1 MNFLKEKF
9 MNFFSLNFMNR
20 VIHQQRYF
28 FLAIP
33 LCLGLCMTV
42 FMPAHAQNNWPE
54 KPIRFIVPYTPGGGT
69 DAVTRHIA
77 EKITQDTQWS
87 FLIDNKPGAG
97 GNIGLDLLAK
107 AKPDGL
113 TLGMGQTS
121 NLAINPA
128 AMGKMPFDASK
139 DFVPVALVAE
149 VPMVMVVR
157 ADSTWKNLDDMIKAA
172 RAKPESV
179 KQALAGTGTVGHLAG
194 EMLSKKANFKVL
206 SVPYKGAAPALTD
219 LLGGQT
225 DYMFATPQ
233 SVLGMLQGG
242 KLKALAVTS
251 AQRLKVLPSVPTVAE
266 QGFKGFEAVDW
277 KMVVAPAN
285 TPLPILKRLNAAAEK
300 ALNTPAFS
308 AQMAAEGSTPLGGS
322 LEKIAAY
329 LKSEQA
335 EWGDLIREAGIK
347 FD

>member
-1 MNFLKEKF
+1 MTPSNFELTQLFVKQRHGLLQ
-9 MNFFSLNFMNR
+9 NFS
-20 VIHQQRYF
+20 VVV
-28 FLAIP
+28 
-33 LCLGLCMTV
+33 LGGLFTV
-42 FMPAHAQNNWPE
+42 MAVATQAQTQWPE
-54 KPIRFIVPYTPGGGT
+54 KPIRFIVPFTPGGGT
-69 DAVTRHIA
+69 DTVTRHLA

-97 GNIGLDLLAK
+97 GNIGMDLVAK

-121 NLAINPA
+121 NLAINPS
-128 AMGKMPFDASK
+128 AMAKMPFDAQK

-149 VPMVMVVR
+149 IPMVLVVR
-157 ADSTWKNLDDMIKAA
+157 TDSAWKNLDDLIRSA

-206 SVPYKGAAPALTD
+206 SVPYKGAAPAITD

-225 DYMFATPQ
+225 DYMFSTPQ

-242 KLKALAVTS
+242 KLRALAVTS
-251 AQRLKVLPSVPTVAE
+251 TQRLKVLPQVPTVAE
-266 QGFKGFEAVDW
+266 QGYKGFEAVDW

-285 TPLPILKRLNAAAEK
+285 TPTPVLRRLNAAAEK
-300 ALNTPAFS
+300 VLNSASFM
-308 AQMAAEGSTPLGGS
+308 AQMAAEGSTPIGGN

-329 LKSEQA
+329 LKAEQS

>member
-1 MNFLKEKF
+1 MTPSNFELTQLFVKQRRGVLQ
-9 MNFFSLNFMNR
+9 NFS
-20 VIHQQRYF
+20 VVV
-28 FLAIP
+28 
-33 LCLGLCMTV
+33 LGGLFTV
-42 FMPAHAQNNWPE
+42 MAVATQAQTQWPE
-54 KPIRFIVPYTPGGGT
+54 KPIRFIVPFTPGGGT
-69 DAVTRHIA
+69 DTVTRHLA

-97 GNIGLDLLAK
+97 GNIGMDLVAK

-121 NLAINPA
+121 NLAINPS
-128 AMGKMPFDASK
+128 AMAKMPFDAQK

-149 VPMVMVVR
+149 IPMVLVVR
-157 ADSTWKNLDDMIKAA
+157 TDSAWKNLDDLIRSA

-206 SVPYKGAAPALTD
+206 SVPYKGAAPAITD

-225 DYMFATPQ
+225 DYMFSTPQ

-242 KLKALAVTS
+242 KLRALAVS
-251 AQRLKVLPSVPTVAE
+251 SSQRLKVLPQVPTVAE
-266 QGFKGFEAVDW
+266 QGYKGFEAVDW

-285 TPLPILKRLNAAAEK
+285 TPTPVLRRLNAAAEK
-300 ALNTPAFS
+300 VLNSASFM
-308 AQMAAEGSTPLGGS
+308 AQMAAEGSTPIGGN

-329 LKSEQA
+329 LKAEQS

>member
-1 MNFLKEKF
+1 MA
-9 MNFFSLNFMNR
+9 
-20 VIHQQRYF
+20 V
-28 FLAIP
+28 
-33 LCLGLCMTV
+33 T
-42 FMPAHAQNNWPE
+42 AQAQTPWPE
-54 KPIRFIVPYTPGGGT
+54 KPIRFIVPFTPGGGT
-69 DAVTRHIA
+69 DTVTRQLA

-97 GNIGLDLLAK
+97 GNIGMDLVAK

-121 NLAINPA
+121 NLAINPS
-128 AMGKMPFDASK
+128 AMAKMPFDAQK

-149 VPMVMVVR
+149 IPMVLVVR
-157 ADSTWKNLDDMIKAA
+157 TDSAWKNLDDLIRSA

-206 SVPYKGAAPALTD
+206 SVPYKGAAPAITD

-225 DYMFATPQ
+225 DYMFSTPQ

-242 KLKALAVTS
+242 KLRALAVTS
-251 AQRLKVLPSVPTVAE
+251 SQRLKVLPQVPTVAE
-266 QGFKGFEAVDW
+266 QGYKGFEAVDW

-285 TPLPILKRLNAAAEK
+285 TPAPVLRRLNAAAEK
-300 ALNTPAFS
+300 VLNSASFM
-308 AQMAAEGSTPLGGS
+308 AQMAAEGSTPIGGN

-329 LKSEQA
+329 LKAEQS
-335 EWGDLIREAGIK
+335 EWGDLIRDAGIK

>member
-1 MNFLKEKF
+1 MTPSNFELTQIFVKQRRGVLQ
-9 MNFFSLNFMNR
+9 NFS
-20 VIHQQRYF
+20 VVV
-28 FLAIP
+28 
-33 LCLGLCMTV
+33 LGGLFTV
-42 FMPAHAQNNWPE
+42 MAVATQAQTQWPE
-54 KPIRFIVPYTPGGGT
+54 KPIRFIVPFTPGGGT
-69 DAVTRHIA
+69 DTVTRHLA

-97 GNIGLDLLAK
+97 GNIGMDLVAK

-121 NLAINPA
+121 NLAINPS
-128 AMGKMPFDASK
+128 AMAKMPFDAQK

-149 VPMVMVVR
+149 IPMVLVVR
-157 ADSTWKNLDDMIKAA
+157 TDSAWKNLDDLIRSA

-206 SVPYKGAAPALTD
+206 SVPYKGAAPAITD

-225 DYMFATPQ
+225 DYMFSTPQ

-242 KLKALAVTS
+242 KLRALAVTS
-251 AQRLKVLPSVPTVAE
+251 TQRLKVLPQVPTVAE
-266 QGFKGFEAVDW
+266 QGYKGFEAVDW

-285 TPLPILKRLNAAAEK
+285 TPTPVLRRLNAAAEK
-300 ALNTPAFS
+300 VLNSASFM
-308 AQMAAEGSTPLGGS
+308 AQMAAEGSTPIGGN

-329 LKSEQA
+329 LKAEQS

>member
-1 MNFLKEKF
+1 MAPSNFELTQLFVKQRRGVLQ
-9 MNFFSLNFMNR
+9 NFS
-20 VIHQQRYF
+20 VVV
-28 FLAIP
+28 
-33 LCLGLCMTV
+33 LGGLFTV
-42 FMPAHAQNNWPE
+42 MAVATQAQTQWPE
-54 KPIRFIVPYTPGGGT
+54 KPIRFIVPFTPGGGT
-69 DAVTRHIA
+69 DTVTRHLA

-97 GNIGLDLLAK
+97 GNIGMDLVAK

-121 NLAINPA
+121 NLAINPS
-128 AMGKMPFDASK
+128 AMAKMPFDAQK

-149 VPMVMVVR
+149 IPMVLVVR
-157 ADSTWKNLDDMIKAA
+157 TDSAWKNLDDLIRSA

-206 SVPYKGAAPALTD
+206 SVPYKGAAPAITD

-225 DYMFATPQ
+225 DYMFSTPQ

-242 KLKALAVTS
+242 KLRALAVTS
-251 AQRLKVLPSVPTVAE
+251 TQRLKVLPQVPTVAE
-266 QGFKGFEAVDW
+266 QGYKGFEAVDW

-285 TPLPILKRLNAAAEK
+285 TPTPVLRRLNAAAEK
-300 ALNTPAFS
+300 VLNSASFM
-308 AQMAAEGSTPLGGS
+308 AQMAAEGSTPIGGN

-329 LKSEQA
+329 LKAEQS

>member
-1 MNFLKEKF
+1 MTRSNLELTQLFVKQRRGFLQH
-9 MNFFSLNFMNR
+9 FSVGMLGGLLTVMAAA
-20 VIHQQRYF
+20 QQ
-28 FLAIP
+28 
-33 LCLGLCMTV
+33 
-42 FMPAHAQNNWPE
+42 AQTQWPE
-54 KPIRFIVPYTPGGGT
+54 KPIRFIVPFTPGGGT
-69 DAVTRHIA
+69 DTVTRHLA

-97 GNIGLDLLAK
+97 GNIGMDLVAK

-121 NLAINPA
+121 NLAINPS
-128 AMGKMPFDASK
+128 AMAKMPFDAQK

-149 VPMVMVVR
+149 IPMVLVVR
-157 ADSTWKNLDDMIKAA
+157 TDSTWKNLDDLIRSA

-206 SVPYKGAAPALTD
+206 SVPYKGAAPAITD

-225 DYMFATPQ
+225 DYMFSTPQ

-242 KLKALAVTS
+242 KLRALAVTS
-251 AQRLKVLPSVPTVAE
+251 SQRLKVLPQVPTVAE
-266 QGFKGFEAVDW
+266 QGYKGFEAVDW

-285 TPLPILKRLNAAAEK
+285 TPAPVLRRFNAAAEK
-300 ALNTPAFS
+300 VLNSASFM
-308 AQMAAEGSTPLGGS
+308 AQMAAEGSTPIGGN

-329 LKSEQA
+329 LKTEQS

>member
-1 MNFLKEKF
+1 MTPSNFELTQLFVKQRRGLLQ
-9 MNFFSLNFMNR
+9 NFS
-20 VIHQQRYF
+20 VVV
-28 FLAIP
+28 
-33 LCLGLCMTV
+33 LGGLFTV
-42 FMPAHAQNNWPE
+42 MAVATQAQTQWPE
-54 KPIRFIVPYTPGGGT
+54 KPIRFIVPFTPGGGT
-69 DAVTRHIA
+69 DTVTRHLA

-97 GNIGLDLLAK
+97 GNIGMDLVAK

-121 NLAINPA
+121 NLAINPS
-128 AMGKMPFDASK
+128 AMAKMPFDAQK
-139 DFVPVALVAE
+139 DFVPVVLVAE
-149 VPMVMVVR
+149 IPMVLVVR
-157 ADSTWKNLDDMIKAA
+157 TDSAWKNLDDLIRSA

-206 SVPYKGAAPALTD
+206 SVPYKGAAPAITD

-225 DYMFATPQ
+225 DYMFSTPQ

-242 KLKALAVTS
+242 KLRALAVTS
-251 AQRLKVLPSVPTVAE
+251 TQRLKVLPQVPTVAE
-266 QGFKGFEAVDW
+266 QGYKGFEAVDW

-285 TPLPILKRLNAAAEK
+285 TPTPVLRRLNAAAEK
-300 ALNTPAFS
+300 VLNSASFM
-308 AQMAAEGSTPLGGS
+308 AQMAAEGSTPIGGN

-329 LKSEQA
+329 LKAEQS

>member
-1 MNFLKEKF
+1 MTPSNFELTQLFVKQRRGVLQ
-9 MNFFSLNFMNR
+9 NFS
-20 VIHQQRYF
+20 VVV
-28 FLAIP
+28 
-33 LCLGLCMTV
+33 LGGLFTV
-42 FMPAHAQNNWPE
+42 MAVATQAQTQWPE
-54 KPIRFIVPYTPGGGT
+54 KPIRFIVPFTPGGGT
-69 DAVTRHIA
+69 DTVTRHLA

-97 GNIGLDLLAK
+97 GNIGMDLVAK

-121 NLAINPA
+121 NLAINPS
-128 AMGKMPFDASK
+128 AMAKMPFDAQK

-149 VPMVMVVR
+149 IPMVLVVR
-157 ADSTWKNLDDMIKAA
+157 TDSAWKNLDDLIRAA

-206 SVPYKGAAPALTD
+206 SVPYKGAAPAITD

-225 DYMFATPQ
+225 DYMFSTPQ

-242 KLKALAVTS
+242 KLRALAVTS
-251 AQRLKVLPSVPTVAE
+251 TQRLKVLPQVPTVAE
-266 QGFKGFEAVDW
+266 QGYKGFEAVDW

-285 TPLPILKRLNAAAEK
+285 TPTPVLRRLNAAAEK
-300 ALNTPAFS
+300 VLNSASFM
-308 AQMAAEGSTPLGGS
+308 AQMAAEGSTPIGGN

-329 LKSEQA
+329 LKAEQS

>member
-1 MNFLKEKF
+1 MTPSNFELTQLFVKQRRGVLQ
-9 MNFFSLNFMNR
+9 NFS
-20 VIHQQRYF
+20 VVV
-28 FLAIP
+28 
-33 LCLGLCMTV
+33 LGGLLTV
-42 FMPAHAQNNWPE
+42 MAVATQAQTQWPE
-54 KPIRFIVPYTPGGGT
+54 KPIRFIVPFTPGGGT
-69 DAVTRHIA
+69 DTVTRHLA
-77 EKITQDTQWS
+77 EKITQDTHWS

-97 GNIGLDLLAK
+97 GNIGMDLVAK

-121 NLAINPA
+121 NLAINPS
-128 AMGKMPFDASK
+128 AMAKMPFDAQK

-149 VPMVMVVR
+149 IPMVLVVR
-157 ADSTWKNLDDMIKAA
+157 TDSAWKNLDDLIRSA

-206 SVPYKGAAPALTD
+206 SVPYKGAAPAITD

-225 DYMFATPQ
+225 DYMFSTPQ

-242 KLKALAVTS
+242 KLRALAVTS
-251 AQRLKVLPSVPTVAE
+251 TQRLKVLPQVPTVAE
-266 QGFKGFEAVDW
+266 QGYKGFEAVDW

-285 TPLPILKRLNAAAEK
+285 TPTPVLRRLNAAAEK
-300 ALNTPAFS
+300 VLNSASFM
-308 AQMAAEGSTPLGGS
+308 AQMAAEGSTPIGGN

-329 LKSEQA
+329 LKAEQS